1 MFSEKYGYKIE
12 KTIQYESISDELRRR
27 IWNLFYQFEIKEGGL
42 ASKRIGLAL
51 NGGQTIEEKIVDR
64 CGLLINPVGKGRTAE
79 EQLKDNILKFFRW
92 YEVYDFVEL
101 HLSYLNDDEK
111 KERIK
116 KYNEL
121 FEQEKAGYRIVSGE
135 IAPITNESEI
145 RVIEQATDTAFESVN
160 QHMQKALNFY
170 ADIKEPDYENSI
182 KESISAVEAMCCII
196 TGMSGANSSLGK
208 TIKKLKENG
217 IHIHSSM
224 ENAFSSLYGYTSDE
238 DGIRHG
244 GIDFKNAP
252 AEDAKYML
260 ISCSAFVNYLI
271 EKYRKIEVNE

>member
-64 CGLLINPVGKGRTAE
+64 CGLLINPIGKGRTAE

-145 RVIEQATDTAFESVN
+145 RIIEQATDTAFQSVN

-170 ADIKEPDYENSI
+170 SDIKEPDYENSI

-271 EKYRKIEVNE
+271 EKYQKIEVNE

>member
-1 MFSEKYGYKIE
+1 MFSEKYGYKVE

-145 RVIEQATDTAFESVN
+145 RIIEQATDTAFESVN

-208 TIKKLKENG
+208 TIKKLRENG

-271 EKYRKIEVNE
+271 EKYQKIEVNE

>member
-92 YEVYDFVEL
+92 YEIYDFVEL

-271 EKYRKIEVNE
+271 EKYQKIEVNE

>member
-1 MFSEKYGYKIE
+1 M
-12 KTIQYESISDELRRR
+12 
-27 IWNLFYQFEIKEGGL
+27 
-42 ASKRIGLAL
+42 

-101 HLSYLNDDEK
+101 HLLYLNDDEK

-145 RVIEQATDTAFESVN
+145 RIIEQATDTAFESVN

-170 ADIKEPDYENSI
+170 ADIKEPDYEKSI
-182 KESISAVEAMCCII
+182 KESISAVEAMSCII

-208 TIKKLKENG
+208 TIKKLRENG

-271 EKYRKIEVNE
+271 EKYQKIEVNE